1 MGNLRKQWND
11 TCTAVGIASIKK
23 NTAAQILAIIYI
35 LGGEREVFTH
45 HRELKADIQYI
56 QQQYGFDAGMIPDSY
71 VSERFKFYANELNH
85 CGKDY
90 PEWAKKL
97 MKENYNINL

>member
-1 MGNLRKQWND
+1 MSNLRKQWND
-11 TCTAVGIASIKK
+11 TCRAAGFASIKK

-35 LGGEREVFTH
+35 LGGEREIFTH
-45 HRELKADIQYI
+45 NEKLMADIEYI
-56 QQQYGFDAGMIPDSY
+56 QEEYGFMGGMMPDEY
-71 VSERFKFYANELNH
+71 VSHRFKDYASELNH

-90 PEWAKKL
+90 PEWATRL

>member
-1 MGNLRKQWND
+1 MSNFRKQWND
-11 TCTAVGIASIKK
+11 ACKAAGFASIKK

-35 LGGEREVFTH
+35 LGGEREAFTH
-45 HRELKADIQYI
+45 NEKLKADLDYI
-56 QQQYGFDAGMIPDSY
+56 QQMYGFDAGMTPDAY
-71 VSERFKFYANELNH
+71 VSERFRHYANELNH

-90 PEWAKKL
+90 PQWARKL